1 MPWWCPSCGVQNSW
15 PESGSFVGEAD
26 TDVNDLDLECRACLS
41 TFWVVRTSTSSREVP
56 AHWKHFPTFF
66 KMMLKEMDETFP
78 EKGNSWLERDD
89 VIVKKHYG
97 DREIPMNRHLTL
109 ELEKTFHRFMERGE
123 IEYLKHLGNFCT
135 VLRLRKL
142 LREEF
147 EGKEE

>member
-1 MPWWCPSCGVQNSW
+1 MPWNCSDCGTENNWPKQIPSNEEVGLNDVSVKC
-15 PESGSFVGEAD
+15 SGCEA
-26 TDVNDLDLECRACLS
+26 
-41 TFWVVRTSTSSREVP
+41 TFWVVRTNTDHDIP

-66 KMMLKEMDETFP
+66 KMMLEEMDETFP

-123 IEYLKHLGNFCT
+123 VEYLKHLGNFCA
-135 VLRLRKL
+135 VLRLRKV
-142 LREEF
+142 LREEI
-147 EGKEE
+147 EGKGE